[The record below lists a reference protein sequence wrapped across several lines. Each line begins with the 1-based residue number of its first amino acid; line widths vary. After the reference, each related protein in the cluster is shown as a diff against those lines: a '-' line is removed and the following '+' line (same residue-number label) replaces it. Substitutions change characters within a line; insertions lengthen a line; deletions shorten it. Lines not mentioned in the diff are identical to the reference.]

1 MLAATV
7 GGAGAQAPGGDEG
20 RVRGMSLFRDDFY
33 STKVSKWNR
42 VTSPGFRSWQRTG
55 AVPSLIVAGASGALL
70 MLVLFWVLT
79 ASGAIQ
85 LHGGGMQPAAAPT
98 PAPAKSTTADSR
110 DRIVDAAA
118 KVGPAVV
125 SVVSTF
131 QDKDKVKGMG
141 IGSGV
146 IFQKTGDKA
155 RIVTNN
161 HVVEGGTSYEVI
173 LSNGDRRKASLVGG
187 DRMTDLAVLETDA
200 GGIKSVADFGD
211 SDSLKAGQSV
221 IAIGNPLGLELSQSV
236 TAGIISWPKRTI
248 PVSLA
253 SDGEADWEMEVIQTD
268 AAINQG
274 NSGGALVNL
283 DGQVIG
289 INSLK
294 YADTGVEGLGFA
306 IPSNQAKPILDTL
319 VRDKKVKRPYIGIT
333 PADLQSF
340 SSGLEVLKLPESV
353 KAGVIVLETTGP
365 AKDAGL
371 KMNDVIVELDG
382 KPISGTIALRK
393 YLYYDKKIGDKI
405 AVTYYRAGKKSSV
418 NLTLGE
424 LTDK

>member
-1 MLAATV
+1 
-7 GGAGAQAPGGDEG
+7 
-20 RVRGMSLFRDDFY
+20 MSLFRDDFY
-33 STKVSKWNR
+33 STKVSRWNR
-42 VTSPGFRSWQRTG
+42 GGGFGRRPWYRNGT
-55 AVPSLIVAGASGALL
+55 APSLLLAGAGGALL
-70 MLVLFWVLT
+70 MLLLFWML
-79 ASGAIQ
+79 AANGAIR
-85 LHGGGMQPAAAPT
+85 LHGGEPLASAP
-98 PAPAKSTTADSR
+98 PAPAPAAGGTDSSER
-110 DRIVDAAA
+110 VVAAAA
-118 KVGPAVV
+118 KVGPSVV

-131 QDKDKVKGMG
+131 QNKDKVSGMG

-146 IFQKTGDKA
+146 IFQKSGDKA

-161 HVVEGGTSYEVI
+161 HVVEGGSSFEVI
-173 LSNGDRRKASLVGG
+173 LSNGDRRKASLVGN

-200 GGIKSVADFGD
+200 SGIKSVAEFGD
-211 SDSLKAGQSV
+211 SDALKAGQTA

-248 PVSLA
+248 PVSL
-253 SDGEADWEMEVIQTD
+253 SQDGDADWELEVIQTD

-306 IPSNQAKPILDTL
+306 IPINQAKPILETL
-319 VRDKKVKRPYIGIT
+319 IRDHRVKRPYIGIT

-340 SSGLEVLKLPESV
+340 TSGLEILKLPESV
-353 KAGVIVLETTGP
+353 KKGVIVLETTGP
-365 AKDAGL
+365 AKEAGL
-371 KMNDVIVELDG
+371 KMNDVIVELDSKEIG
-382 KPISGTIALRK
+382 STIALRK

-405 AVTYYRAGKKSSV
+405 VVTYYRGGKKASV
-418 NLTLGE
+418 TLTLAE

>member
-1 MLAATV
+1 
-7 GGAGAQAPGGDEG
+7 
-20 RVRGMSLFRDDFY
+20 MSLFRDDFY
-33 STKVSKWNR
+33 STKVSKWSR
-42 VTSPGFRSWQRTG
+42 GASPGFRSWQRTG
-55 AVPSLIVAGASGALL
+55 TFPSLLIAGAGGALL
-70 MLVLFWVLT
+70 MLVLFWALSV
-79 ASGAIQ
+79 SGAIQ
-85 LHGGGMQPAAAPT
+85 LHGGGTQPEAAPS
-98 PAPAKSTTADSR
+98 PVPAKGTTAADNR
-110 DRIVDAAA
+110 DRAVDAAA

-173 LSNGDRRKASLVGG
+173 LSNGDRRKASLVGS

-200 GGIKSVADFGD
+200 GGIKTVADFGD

-340 SSGLEVLKLPESV
+340 TSGLEVLKLPESV
-353 KAGVIVLETTGP
+353 KAGVIVLDTTGP
-365 AKDAGL
+365 AKEAGL
-371 KMNDVIVELDG
+371 KMNDVIIELDG

-405 AVTYYRAGKKSSV
+405 AVTYYRAGKKASV